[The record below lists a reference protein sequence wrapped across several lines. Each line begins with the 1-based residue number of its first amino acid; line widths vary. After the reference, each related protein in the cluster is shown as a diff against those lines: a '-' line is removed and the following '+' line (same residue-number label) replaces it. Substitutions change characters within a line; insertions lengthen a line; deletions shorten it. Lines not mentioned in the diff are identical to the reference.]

1 MHVKN
6 IKLEQVKELLV
17 TLEQQNYDAAS
28 RVLDGIVAHRDHDLL
43 HQVEEIAHNLHETL
57 DGFGDDAKLLQHTKQ
72 DLPDT
77 TERLQYVIE
86 TTEEASNKTLSS
98 AENGLA
104 LLETLADSIDGAS
117 QRKLIEDA
125 KHELNEIIM
134 AQSFQDLTGQVL
146 NRVIM
151 LVGSVEQSLVDLIEK
166 SGIQLDDIVISQ
178 PSAQD
183 QKSQEMKGLGPNV
196 TQSSQKNVVQS
207 QQDVDDLLDDLG
219 I

>member
-28 RVLDGIVAHRDHDLL
+28 RVLDGIVAHRDNDLL

-104 LLETLADSIDGAS
+104 LLETLADAIDGAS

-196 TQSSQKNVVQS
+196 TQSSQKCCAIS
-207 QQDVDDLLDDLG
+207 TRCRRLTR
-219 I
+219 

>member
-1 MHVKN
+1 MKN

-28 RVLDGIVAHRDHDLL
+28 RVLDGIVAHRDNDLL

-183 QKSQEMKGLGPNV
+183 HKSQEMKGLGPNV
-196 TQSSQKNVVQS
+196 TQSSQKNVVKS

>member
-1 MHVKN
+1 MKN
-6 IKLEQVKELLV
+6 IRLEQVKELLV

-28 RVLDGIVAHRDHDLL
+28 KVLDEIVAHRDHDLL

-57 DGFGDDAKLLQHTKQ
+57 DGFGDDAKLLHHTKQ

-117 QRKLIEDA
+117 QQKLIEDA

-183 QKSQEMKGLGPNV
+183 QKTEEMKGLGPNV

>member
-1 MHVKN
+1 MKN
-6 IKLEQVKELLV
+6 IKLDQVKQLLSA
-17 TLEQQNYDAAS
+17 LEQQDYDTAAS
-28 RVLDGIVAHRDHDLL
+28 MLDRIVEIRNQDVL
-43 HQVEEIAHNLHETL
+43 HQVEEIAQNLHQTL

-86 TTEEASNKTLSS
+86 TTEQASNKTLSS
-98 AENGLA
+98 AENVMA
-104 LLETLADSIDGAS
+104 LLETLSDWSSDEAHV
-117 QRKLIEDA
+117 KLIEEA
-125 KHELNEIIM
+125 KTEMTEIIM

-151 LVGSVEQSLVDLIEK
+151 LVGSVEQSLVDLLEK
-166 SGIQLDDIVISQ
+166 SGIQLDKVVLSE
-178 PSAQD
+178 PSDEA
-183 QKSQEMKGLGPNV
+183 KKAEEMKGLGPNV
-196 TQSSQKNVVQS
+196 TQSSQKDVAKS

>member
-1 MHVKN
+1 MKN

-28 RVLDGIVAHRDHDLL
+28 RMLDEIVAHRDHDLL

-57 DGFGDDAKLLQHTKQ
+57 DGFGDDSKLLHHTKQ

-104 LLETLADSIDGAS
+104 VLETLADSIDGTS
-117 QRKLIEDA
+117 QQKLIEDA

-166 SGIQLDDIVISQ
+166 SGIQLDEIVLSQ
-178 PSAQD
+178 PSAQE

-207 QQDVDDLLDDLG
+207 QEDVDDLLDDLG

>member
-1 MHVKN
+1 MKN
-6 IKLEQVKELLV
+6 IKVNQVKQLLGL
-17 TLEQQNYDAAS
+17 LEQQNYDEAAQ
-28 RVLDGIVAHRDHDLL
+28 VLDAIVTDRNQNLL
-43 HQVEEIAHNLHETL
+43 HQVEQIAQNLHETL
-57 DGFGDDAKLLQHTKQ
+57 DGFGADAKLLHHTKQ

-98 AENGLA
+98 AENMIA
-104 LLETLADSIDGAS
+104 LLETLADTIEGDT

-125 KHELNEIIM
+125 KNEVTEIIM

-166 SGIQLDDIVISQ
+166 SGIQLDDIVIPQS
-178 PSAQD
+178 SKQD

-196 TQSSQKNVVQS
+196 TQSSQKNSVQS
-207 QQDVDDLLDDLG
+207 QDDVDDLLGDLG